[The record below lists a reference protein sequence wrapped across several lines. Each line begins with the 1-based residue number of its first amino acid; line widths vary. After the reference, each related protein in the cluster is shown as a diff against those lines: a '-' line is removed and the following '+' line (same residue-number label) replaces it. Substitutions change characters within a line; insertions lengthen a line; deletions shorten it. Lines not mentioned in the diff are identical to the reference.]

1 MHNINGG
8 KKGMKLFMGKNK
20 FNLKLKEDT
29 TKYGEFICSC
39 YKWLPLDEQKKQA
52 RRLENIT
59 KPR

>member
-1 MHNINGG
+1 
-8 KKGMKLFMGKNK
+8 MKLFMGKNK